1 MRKEERLFTALS
13 GAADELL
20 ERSERRTSGAGRW
33 IAWGAALAAC
43 LAMVLLVYG
52 AAPRK
57 AGPDAPPPLQA
68 DDLPVDDKPDGPD
81 APLANDEKDH
91 TPPQF
96 TRAEKLHLLQV
107 CMDQE
112 RKVPKFTIWYNEA
125 VYYAFQQGS
134 IYTIKPAAPPQLP
147 DEELPECK
155 LEIEYKSG
163 FMDQIAEDVIGQL
176 KGLYQSAEESSYP
189 AFPEETRYFR
199 ASNGT
204 DWNSAQR
211 EVWLLPSYENGE
223 QTGAFVCSASYFLEA
238 EEGHGVRFLDM
249 VRSFRVVEEDGGDRL
264 AWMSNAFDAAMRML
278 EAVTSDDLAIAEDL
292 LASDADV
299 YGYGEDVYDSV
310 SVGNIFIAFPDGYDS
325 ETAEEP
331 PGALHVSVQFRLGG
345 EDAYEFLTM
354 EMIDQDGQC
363 LVTWAGIEK

>member
-1 MRKEERLFTALS
+1 MRKEERLFAALS
-13 GAADELL
+13 GVADELL
-20 ERSERRTSGAGRW
+20 ERSERRKSGAGRW

-43 LAMVLLVYG
+43 LAVVLLVYG
-52 AAPRK
+52 AAPK
-57 AGPDAPPPLQA
+57 EAGPDVPPPGLTGDLPA
-68 DDLPVDDKPDGPD
+68 DDTPDGPD
-81 APLANDEKDH
+81 VPTAAEKDQ
-91 TPPQF
+91 TPPRF
-96 TRAEKLHLLQV
+96 TKAEKLHLLQI
-107 CMDQE
+107 CMDQK

-125 VYYAFQQGS
+125 IYYAFQQGS
-134 IYTIKPAAPPQLP
+134 VYTIKPAAPPQIP

-163 FMDQIAEDVIGQL
+163 PMDQIAEEVLGQL
-176 KGLYQSAEESSYP
+176 KGLYQSTQESSCP
-189 AFPEETRYFR
+189 AFSEETRYFR
-199 ASNGT
+199 ADNGT

-238 EEGHGVRFLDM
+238 EEGHGIRFQDM
-249 VRSFRVVEEDGGDRL
+249 VRSFRVVEENAGEGL
-264 AWMSNAFDAAMRML
+264 TWMAEAFDAVGRML
-278 EAVTSDDLAIAEDL
+278 RAVTTDDLAGAEDL
-292 LASDADV
+292 LAPDADV

-310 SVGNIFIAFPDGYDS
+310 SMGNIFIAFPDGYDS
-325 ETAEEP
+325 ETAEDP

-354 EMIDQDGQC
+354 EMIDQDGQW